1 MTDHRKGAVLTI
13 CAPSGAGKTTLVA
26 RLRAE
31 FPHIGFSVSCTTRK
45 PRPGEVDGKDYF
57 FIDEAEFL
65 RRRMAGEFAETAR
78 VHANLYGTPLA
89 PVYDVLAQGRDILF
103 DIDVQGAAQL
113 RLSLPGTHFLFVF
126 PPSMQELENR
136 LRTRGTDDETAIQRR
151 LNNAVEEMEQA
162 HWFDAWIVNDD
173 LDAAY
178 ALFRA
183 WYMASTLRPAL
194 RPRLVLD
201 MLEDLANGAS

>member
-1 MTDHRKGAVLTI
+1 MNTHRKGAVLTI

-26 RLRAE
+26 KLRKE
-31 FPHIGFSVSCTTRK
+31 FPQIGFSVSCTTRA
-45 PRPGEVDGKDYF
+45 PRVGEVDGKDYY

-65 RRRMAGEFAETAR
+65 RRRAAGAFAETAR

-89 PVYDVLAQGRDILF
+89 PVYDILATGHDVLF
-103 DIDVQGAAQL
+103 DVDVQGAAQL
-113 RLSLPGTHFLFVF
+113 RLSLPETRFLFIF

-136 LRTRGTDDETAIQRR
+136 LRSRGTDDDAAIERR
-151 LNNAVEEMEQA
+151 LSNAVSEMEQA
-162 HWFDAWIVNDD
+162 HWFDAWIVNDN

-178 ALFRA
+178 EQFRA
-183 WYMASTLRPAL
+183 WYMASTQRPAL

-201 MLEDLANGAS
+201 MLDDLANGAS